1 MAKLYLE
8 PAVVT
13 PPASNPPATI
23 TQIATTPVN
32 PVDTVARD
40 LAAAALR
47 AAQVPPK
54 VSVDV
59 SATTTT
65 TTTQSKVGLQFSS
78 TQSTFETNLG
88 EKVIDTSLISNI
100 RSKNVYFS
108 AYHLKPLTEIH
119 AFFDNINVDAY
130 VTPAYRVVLDKVVH
144 TNRTKSFTRTNSK
157 CDVLFAK
164 GKTIYI
170 TQEPIDSNSANGYL
184 AATNTFTW
192 DSVTYTVASIA
203 KSDTLITDENGY
215 IAGTFM
221 IPNNAD
227 IHFNT
232 GSRAFL
238 LCDSINNN
246 AAEISTSAEFMYYAS
261 GMAQT
266 KQAQT
271 LSTRIN
277 QVTVQP
283 LLKSA
288 STETSKTVAY
298 PTAVSGVAPVTI
310 LTDTTAPTIVSYN
323 PPKGATGIPVGN
335 NIVITFSEN
344 VTKYSGSITLKKSN
358 GTVIE
363 TFAMPGSSLVTTSG
377 AVMTI
382 NPTADLNQ
390 NTSYV
395 VDLPYACV
403 QDGTGNYFAGSS
415 DYSFTTAEPVA
426 TASLVPIKY
435 LPSDGSLDINPNTN
449 VFIQFNR
456 AIAKGTGNIVLRTS
470 AGTVETINIATSTNV
485 TVSNDNILINF
496 TNVLSNSTNYYLDIP
511 NTAIK
516 DTAGS
521 PVYWAGTTTYDF
533 TVVAEAKKA
542 PEIQAVA
549 TSGYRQGTG
558 LNVYDYILDFT
569 TATGECG
576 FDITTNMTGKSIS
589 AQLFWDGNKTPVAGT
604 GGTLDKPCFVSTA
617 NLPIDQKFRAT
628 QDFVGATFVTI
639 SQDVSSTNP
648 LKYRFNKTKANP
660 TTAILRITSAGPFE
674 WNQVLPASVT
684 PVAGKAN
691 FKTSATGDGNQFSP
705 VSMDGTTGWEH
716 WKQGEYVNK
725 TYNLSGTMNHD
736 NWKYKDASGKT
747 QNGNWNGFIAIPA
760 GSKTLSFK
768 TTNSGT
774 ASGTVTSISPTL
786 NTLDTTN
793 IVNATP
799 TVSDKIVHS
808 QDADGKWVMSRP
820 SGFPITIPAG
830 GYLTYNITFTWPF
843 TYWTPT
849 WDWNAETGISGTV
862 IYKDVLKLPNRDS
875 IVAKFQQLV
884 TENIRSYIFNTKD
897 NTGGGYLSEWDL
909 LVGYT
914 NDDVLPNT
922 SKIYMNSWIKSS
934 IVQHDPLAQTFFIDS
949 ANHPDGYFVSSV
961 DLFFKQKS
969 TTEDITVQIR
979 PVINGFPSS
988 AEIVPFAISSLT
1000 SDSVNITTY
1009 PDATDSSSY
1018 TKFKFDSPIY
1028 LTPGT
1033 YAIVVISSSKDY
1045 SIFTSTVGGFRL
1057 SDLDSR
1063 IAEVPYTGDLFKSS
1077 NSQTWLPSPYQDM
1090 CFVINR
1096 ADFSASGTV
1105 AFKSDKPVNNYSLAY
1120 NTFQAVTHYNKDDYI
1135 RVQSSTNTD
1144 RVYQVM
1150 TSGTSG
1156 TSAPTHT
1163 SGTVT
1168 SGSISLQFITTATR
1182 WQDVEVPYDV
1192 YFAQGENVLFK
1203 NSEAK
1208 HYYKG
1213 TNSSGVLD
1221 TDFKEIML
1229 GSNYEM
1235 ESRKVLDSNVK
1246 DIYSKIELS
1255 TNDSKLSPIVD
1266 ITRLSNVLVRNLINS
1281 DTTAPDFVANG
1292 AVISGDYIKVLV
1304 GTAYKMYLVI
1314 TSGTTSDAAP
1324 VFVGGDTLNG
1334 TALLRYV
1341 GETSNGDTE
1350 LLPAG
1355 GTALS
1360 RYMTRKVVLADGFES
1375 TDIVVRFNAY
1385 TPIGSTVKVYYK
1397 AAFVDGNSTLE
1408 DSPYH
1413 EMYLSERAAN
1423 YAGAFVEH
1431 KFICDYG
1438 DNILPGV
1445 RYALPNR
1452 QIFNQFSVKIVMLS
1466 ADTVVVPK
1474 IRDLRV
1480 MALDD

>member
-1 MAKLYLE
+1 MATE
-8 PAVVT
+8 SAT
-13 PPASNPPATI
+13 NPGSTT
-23 TQIATTPVN
+23 TQTATTPVN
-32 PVDTVARD
+32 PIDTVARD
-40 LAAAALR
+40 LAAAALQ

-54 VSVDV
+54 VSIDI

-108 AYHLKPLTEIH
+108 AYHLKPLTELY
-119 AFFDNINVDAY
+119 AFFDNVNVDAY
-130 VTPAYRVVLDKVVH
+130 ITPAYRVVLDKVVH
-144 TNRTKSFTRTNSK
+144 TNRTKAFTRTNSK
-157 CDVLFAK
+157 CDILFAK

-170 TQEPIDSNSANGYL
+170 TQSPINSSSANGYL
-184 AATNTFTW
+184 AAADTFTW
-192 DSVTYTVASIA
+192 DSVTYTVASIG
-203 KSDTLITDENGY
+203 KSTTLITDENGY
-215 IAGTFM
+215 IAGSFM
-221 IPNNAD
+221 IPNNSE

-277 QVTVQP
+277 QVTINP
-283 LLKSA
+283 LLKSS

-298 PTAVSGVAPVTI
+298 PTAVSAVAPVTV

-323 PPKGATGIPVGN
+323 PSKGATGILVGN
-335 NIVITFSEN
+335 DIVITFSEN
-344 VTKYSGSITLKKSN
+344 VTKNTGTITLKKSN
-358 GTVIE
+358 GTIRE
-363 TFAMPGSSLVTTSG
+363 TFDMPGSSLVTVSG

-382 NPTADLNQ
+382 NPTTNLNQ
-390 NTSYV
+390 NTSYII
-395 VDLPYACV
+395 DLPYGCV
-403 QDGTGNYFAGSS
+403 QDGTGNNFAGVT
-415 DYSFTTAEPVA
+415 DYSFTTDEPVA
-426 TASLVPIKY
+426 TTALVPVKY
-435 LPSDGSLDINPNTN
+435 FPSDGSLNIDISSK
-449 VFIQFNR
+449 VAIQFNR
-456 AIAKGTGNIVLRTS
+456 AIAKGTGNLVLRTS

-485 TVSNDNILINF
+485 TIDNDTVTIIFANL
-496 TNVLSNSTNYYLDIP
+496 LSNSTNYYLDIP
-511 NTAIK
+511 STAIK

-533 TVVAEAKKA
+533 TTVTPSIK
-542 PEIQAVA
+542 AVA
-549 TSGYRQGTG
+549 TSGFHHGKQ
-558 LNVYDYILDFT
+558 NDVYDYILDFT

-576 FDITTNMTGKSIS
+576 FDITTEMTGLSIS
-589 AQLFWDGNKTPVAGT
+589 AQLFWDGNKVPVAGT
-604 GGTLDKPCFVSTA
+604 GGTIDKPCFVSTKDR
-617 NLPIDQKFRAT
+617 PIDTNYWLSQKFA
-628 QDFVGATFVTI
+628 GATYATI
-639 SQDVSSTNP
+639 SQNVSSTNP

-660 TTAILRITSAGPFE
+660 TTAILRITCASPFE
-674 WNQVLPASVT
+674 WNQVLPPSVT
-684 PVAGKAN
+684 PVEGKAN
-691 FKTSATGDGNQFSP
+691 FKTSATGDGNTFSP

-716 WKQGEYVNK
+716 FNDGDYVNK
-725 TYNLSGTMNHD
+725 TYDMSGVMNHD
-736 NWKYKDASGKT
+736 NWKYKNASGKT
-747 QNGNWNGFIAIPA
+747 QYGHWNGFIAIPA
-760 GSKTLSFK
+760 GTKKLTYK

-774 ASGTVTSISPTL
+774 DSGTVTSI
-786 NTLDTTN
+786 
-793 IVNATP
+793 TP
-799 TVSDKIVHS
+799 TYIDGIVSASAVVSNLVVTDSNKNKTS
-808 QDADGKWVMSRP
+808 Y
-820 SGFPITIPAG
+820 SGFPITVPAG
-830 GYLTYNITFTWPF
+830 GQLTYDINVSWPF
-843 TYWTPT
+843 TYWTPP
-849 WDWNAETGISGTV
+849 WNWNTETGLTGTV
-862 IYKDVLKLPNRDS
+862 RYNTFIRLPNRKA
-875 IVAKFQQLV
+875 IVAKFQQNV
-884 TENIRSYIFNTKD
+884 TEVIRGYIFNTKT
-897 NTGGGYLSEWDL
+897 NAGGGILADWDL
-909 LVGYT
+909 LIGYT

-922 SKIYMNSWIKSS
+922 NRILMNSFIKSS
-934 IVQHDPLAQTFFIDS
+934 IVQDDPLAQTFFIDS
-949 ANHPDGYFVSSV
+949 SNYPDGYFLSSV
-961 DLFFKQKS
+961 DLFFKKKS
-969 TTEDITVQIR
+969 ATEDVTVQIR
-979 PVINGFPSS
+979 PVVNGFPSS
-988 AEIVPFAISSLT
+988 SEIVPFAISSLT
-1000 SDSVNITTY
+1000 PDSVNVTTY
-1009 PDATDSSSY
+1009 PDATDSASY

-1033 YAIVVISSSKDY
+1033 YAIVVISPSADY
-1045 SIFTSTVGGFRL
+1045 SIFTATVGGFRL

-1063 IAEVPYTGDLFKSS
+1063 IAKIPYAGDLFKSS

-1096 ADFSASGTV
+1096 ADFTPSGTV
-1105 AFKSDKPVNNYSLAY
+1105 AFKSDKPVNNYSLSY

-1135 RVQSSTNTD
+1135 RVEASTNTD
-1144 RVYQVM
+1144 RVYQVL

-1156 TSAPTHT
+1156 ASAPTHT

-1168 SGSISLQFITTATR
+1168 NGSISLEFIATATR

-1213 TNSSGVLD
+1213 TNSSGILD

-1255 TNDSKLSPIVD
+1255 TDDPKLSPIVD
-1266 ITRLSNVLVRNLINS
+1266 ITRLSNVLVRNLINA
-1281 DTTAPDFVANG
+1281 DTTAPDFVAN
-1292 AVISGDYIKVLV
+1292 AIVTSGDYIKVLV
-1304 GTAYKMYLVI
+1304 GTTYKMYLVI

-1324 VFVGGDTLNG
+1324 VFIGGDTLNG

-1341 GETSNGDTE
+1341 GETNNGDTE

-1375 TDIVVRFNAY
+1375 TDIIVRFNAH

-1397 AAFVDGNSTLE
+1397 AAFVDGNTTLE
-1408 DSPYH
+1408 ETPYH
-1413 EMYLSERAAN
+1413 EMTLSERDAN
-1423 YAGAFVEH
+1423 YAGSFVEH

-1445 RYALPNR
+1445 RYALPHKQR
-1452 QIFNQFSVKIVMLS
+1452 FNQFSVKIVMLS
-1466 ADTVVVPK
+1466 ANTIVVPK

>member
-1 MAKLYLE
+1 VAKLILE
-8 PAVVT
+8 SAT
-13 PPASNPPATI
+13 NPSSTT
-23 TQIATTPVN
+23 TQVATTPVN

-40 LAAAALR
+40 LAAAALQ

-54 VSVDV
+54 VSVDI

-108 AYHLKPLTEIH
+108 AYHLKPLTELH

-130 VTPAYRVVLDKVVH
+130 IAPAYRVVLNKVVH
-144 TNRTKSFTRTNSK
+144 TNRTKSFARTNSN

-170 TQEPIDSNSANGYL
+170 TQSPIDSGAANGYL
-184 AATNTFTW
+184 AAADTFTW

-203 KSDTLITDENGY
+203 KSDTLTTDENGY

-221 IPNNAD
+221 IPNNSD

-238 LCDSINNN
+238 LCDSVNNN

-277 QVTVQP
+277 QVTINP

-298 PTAVSGVAPVTI
+298 PTAKSAVAPVTI
-310 LTDTTAPTIVSYN
+310 LTDTTAPTIVSYS
-323 PPKGATGIPVGN
+323 PSKGATGVAVGN
-335 NIVITFSEN
+335 NIIITFSEN
-344 VTKYSGSITLKKSN
+344 VTKYTGSITLKKSN

-363 TFAMPGSSLVTTSG
+363 TFAMPGSSLVTISG

-382 NPTADLNQ
+382 NPTADLNHS
-390 NTSYV
+390 TSYII
-395 VDLPYACV
+395 DLPYACV
-403 QDGTGNYFAGSS
+403 QDGTGNSFAAVS
-415 DYSFTTAEPVA
+415 DYSFTTSQPAATSALVPVA
-426 TASLVPIKY
+426 Y
-435 LPSDGSLDINPNTN
+435 FPSDGSLDID
-449 VFIQFNR
+449 VSSKVSIQFNR
-456 AIAKGTGNIVLRTS
+456 AIAKGTGNLVLRTT
-470 AGTVETINIATSTNV
+470 AGTVETINTATSTNV
-485 TVSNDNILINF
+485 TIVNDTITIAF
-496 TNVLSNSTNYYLDIP
+496 TNLLSKSTNYYLDIP
-511 NTAIK
+511 STAIK

-521 PVYWAGTTTYDF
+521 PVFWVGTTTYDF
-533 TVVAEAKKA
+533 TTISSV
-542 PEIQAVA
+542 QAVA
-549 TSGYRQGTG
+549 TSGYRQVSRLGELG
-558 LNVYDYILDFT
+558 ELDVYDYILDFT

-576 FDITTNMTGKSIS
+576 FDITTDMTRKSIS
-589 AQLFWDGNKTPVAGT
+589 AQLFWDGNKVPVAGT
-604 GGTLDKPCFVSTA
+604 GGSLDKPCFVSTK
-617 NLPIDQKFRAT
+617 NLPIDEKFRT
-628 QDFVGATFVTI
+628 TRNFVGATFATI
-639 SQDVSSTNP
+639 SQDVSSSNP

-684 PVAGKAN
+684 PVEGKAN
-691 FKTSATGDGNQFSP
+691 FKTIATGDGNQFSP

-716 WKQGEYVNK
+716 WYQGDYVNS
-725 TYNLSGTMNHD
+725 TRDVSGNMDHA
-736 NWKYKDASGKT
+736 NWNYKDASGKT
-747 QNGNWNGFIAIPA
+747 QKGLFNGFIAIPA

-774 ASGTVTSISPTL
+774 ASGTVTSIAPTL
-786 NTLDTTN
+786 NTLDNTN

-808 QDADGKWVMSRP
+808 QDSNGKWVMSRP

-849 WDWNAETGISGTV
+849 WDWNTETGLTGTV
-862 IYKDVLKLPNRDS
+862 RYNAVVRLPNKDS
-875 IVAKFQQLV
+875 IIAKFQQLV
-884 TENIRSYIFNTKD
+884 TEKIRSYIFSAKKNPASA
-897 NTGGGYLSEWDL
+897 YLSEWDL
-909 LVGYT
+909 LIGYT

-934 IVQHDPLAQTFFIDS
+934 IVQDDPLAQTFFIDS
-949 ANHPDGYFVSSV
+949 SNHPDGYFVSSV

-988 AEIVPFAISSLT
+988 SEIVPFAISSLT
-1000 SDSVNITTY
+1000 PDSVNLTSY

-1033 YAIVVISSSKDY
+1033 YAIVVISASKDY

-1063 IAEVPYTGDLFKSS
+1063 IAEIPYTGDLFKSS

-1120 NTFQAVTHYNKDDYI
+1120 NTFQAVTHYNINDYI

-1150 TSGTSG
+1150 NSGTSG
-1156 TSAPTHT
+1156 ASAPTHT
-1163 SGTVT
+1163 TGTVT
-1168 SGSISLQFITTATR
+1168 NGTISLQFIATATR
-1182 WQDVEVPYDV
+1182 WQDTEVPYDV

-1221 TDFKEIML
+1221 TDFKEIMI

-1255 TNDSKLSPIVD
+1255 TNDSKLSPIID
-1266 ITRLSNVLVRNLINS
+1266 LTRLSNVLVRNLINA
-1281 DTTAPDFVANG
+1281 DTIAPDFVANTD
-1292 AVISGDYIKVLV
+1292 VTSGDYIKVLV
-1304 GTAYKMYLVI
+1304 GTTYRMYLVI
-1314 TSGTTSDAAP
+1314 TSGTTSTAAP
-1324 VFVGGDTLNG
+1324 VFVGGDILNG

-1341 GETSNGDTE
+1341 GETNNGDTE

-1397 AAFVDGNSTLE
+1397 AAFVDGNTTLE
-1408 DSPYH
+1408 ESPYH
-1413 EMYLSERAAN
+1413 EMVLSERDAN
-1423 YAGAFVEH
+1423 YAGSFVEH

-1445 RYALPNR
+1445 RYALPNKQR
-1452 QIFNQFSVKIVMLS
+1452 FNQFSIKIVMLS
-1466 ADTVVVPK
+1466 ANTVVVPK

>member
-1 MAKLYLE
+1 MAIE
-8 PAVVT
+8 SAT
-13 PPASNPPATI
+13 NPSSTT
-23 TQIATTPVN
+23 TQTATTPVN

-40 LAAAALR
+40 LAAAALQ

-54 VSVDV
+54 VSVDI

-108 AYHLKPLTEIH
+108 AYHLKPLTELH

-130 VTPAYRVVLDKVVH
+130 IAPAYRVVLNKVVH
-144 TNRTKSFTRTNSK
+144 TNRTKSFARTNSN

-170 TQEPIDSNSANGYL
+170 TQSPIDSSSANGYL
-184 AATNTFTW
+184 AAADTFTW

-203 KSDTLITDENGY
+203 KSDTLTTDENGY

-221 IPNNAD
+221 IPNNSD

-238 LCDSINNN
+238 LCDSVNNN

-277 QVTVQP
+277 QVTINP
-283 LLKSA
+283 LLKSS
-288 STETSKTVAY
+288 STETSNTVAY
-298 PTAVSGVAPVTI
+298 PTAKSAVAPVTI
-310 LTDTTAPTIVSYN
+310 LTDTTAPTIVSYS
-323 PPKGATGIPVGN
+323 PSKGATGVAVGN

-344 VTKYSGSITLKKSN
+344 VTKYTGTITLKKSN
-358 GTVIE
+358 GTIRE
-363 TFAMPGSSLVTTSG
+363 TFDMPGSSLVTISG

-382 NPTADLNQ
+382 NPTTDLNYS
-390 NTSYV
+390 TSYII
-395 VDLPYACV
+395 DLPYACV
-403 QDGTGNYFAGSS
+403 QDGTGNSFAGVS
-415 DYSFTTAEPVA
+415 DYSFTTSEPAA
-426 TASLVPIKY
+426 TSALVPTAY
-435 LPSDGSLDINPNTN
+435 FPSDGSLDID
-449 VFIQFNR
+449 VSSKVSIQFNR
-456 AIAKGTGNIVLRTS
+456 AIAKGTGNLVLRTS

-485 TVSNDNILINF
+485 TIANDTVAIVF
-496 TNVLSNSTNYYLDIP
+496 TNLLSKSTNYYLDIP
-511 NTAIK
+511 GTAIK

-521 PVYWAGTTTYDF
+521 PVFWVGTTTYDF
-533 TVVAEAKKA
+533 TTVSPSVV
-542 PEIQAVA
+542 PSVQAVA
-549 TSGYRQGTG
+549 TSGYRHWAGSDT
-558 LNVYDYILDFT
+558 YDYILDFT

-576 FDITTNMTGKSIS
+576 FDITTDMTGKSIS
-589 AQLFWDGNKTPVAGT
+589 AQLFWDGNKVPVAGT
-604 GGTLDKPCFVSTA
+604 GGTIDKPCFVSTSDR
-617 NLPIDQKFRAT
+617 PIDNKFWLSQKFT
-628 QDFVGATFVTI
+628 GATFATI
-639 SQDVSSTNP
+639 SQSVSSTNP

-660 TTAILRITSAGPFE
+660 TTALLKITANGPFE

-684 PVAGKAN
+684 PIAGKAN
-691 FKTSATGDGNQFSP
+691 FKTSNITGDGDYFSP
-705 VSMDGTTGWEH
+705 VSMDGITGWEH
-716 WKQGEYVNK
+716 FNEGGWESLVLN
-725 TYNLSGTMNHD
+725 GTFVHD
-736 NWKYKDASGKT
+736 NWKYKNAAGKT
-747 QNGNWNGFIAIPA
+747 VYGDTSGFIAIPA
-760 GSKTLSFK
+760 GTKKLTYI
-768 TTNSGT
+768 TRNSGT
-774 ASGTVTSISPTL
+774 DSGNVTSITITPYGSS
-786 NTLDTTN
+786 
-793 IVNATP
+793 IVSSSAV
-799 TVSDKIVHS
+799 VSNLIVTDINKIKTS
-808 QDADGKWVMSRP
+808 Y
-820 SGFPITIPAG
+820 SGFPVTIPAG
-830 GYLTYNITFTWPF
+830 GNLTYDITFTWPF
-843 TYWTPT
+843 TYWKPT
-849 WDWNAETGISGTV
+849 WDWNVETGLVGSITQSKFKKLSNWKDIAARYKENVVEV
-862 IYKDVLKLPNRDS
+862 IRD
-875 IVAKFQQLV
+875 
-884 TENIRSYIFNTKD
+884 YIFNTTT
-897 NTGGGYLSEWDL
+897 NAGGGFLSSWDML
-909 LVGYT
+909 IGYT
-914 NDDVLPNT
+914 NDDVLPNDL
-922 SKIYMNSWIKSS
+922 KIYMTSFIKSS
-934 IVQHDPLAQTFFIDS
+934 IVQNDPLAQTFFIDS
-949 ANHPDGYFVSSV
+949 SNHPDGYFVSSV

-988 AEIVPFAISSLT
+988 SEIVPFAISSLT
-1000 SDSVNITTY
+1000 PDSVNLTSY
-1009 PDATDSSSY
+1009 PNATDSSSY

-1033 YAIVVISSSKDY
+1033 YAIVVISASKDY

-1063 IAEVPYTGDLFKSS
+1063 IAEIPYTGDLFKSS

-1120 NTFQAVTHYNKDDYI
+1120 NTFQAVTHYNINDYI

-1150 TSGTSG
+1150 NSGTSG
-1156 TSAPTHT
+1156 ASAPTHT
-1163 SGTVT
+1163 TGTVT
-1168 SGSISLQFITTATR
+1168 NGTISLQFIATATR
-1182 WQDVEVPYDV
+1182 WQDTEVPYDV

-1221 TDFKEIML
+1221 TDFKEIMI

-1255 TNDSKLSPIVD
+1255 TNDSKLSPIID
-1266 ITRLSNVLVRNLINS
+1266 ITRLSNVLVRNLINA
-1281 DTTAPDFVANG
+1281 DTIAPDFVANTD
-1292 AVISGDYIKVLV
+1292 VTSGDYIKVLV
-1304 GTAYKMYLVI
+1304 GTTYRMYLVI
-1314 TSGTTSDAAP
+1314 TSGTTSTAAP
-1324 VFVGGDTLNG
+1324 VFVGGDILNG

-1341 GETSNGDTE
+1341 GETNNGDTE

-1397 AAFVDGNSTLE
+1397 AAFVDGNTTLE
-1408 DSPYH
+1408 ESPYH
-1413 EMYLSERAAN
+1413 EMVLSERDAN
-1423 YAGAFVEH
+1423 YAGSFVEH

-1445 RYALPNR
+1445 RYALPNKQR
-1452 QIFNQFSVKIVMLS
+1452 FNQFSIKIVMLS
-1466 ADTVVVPK
+1466 ANTVVVPK